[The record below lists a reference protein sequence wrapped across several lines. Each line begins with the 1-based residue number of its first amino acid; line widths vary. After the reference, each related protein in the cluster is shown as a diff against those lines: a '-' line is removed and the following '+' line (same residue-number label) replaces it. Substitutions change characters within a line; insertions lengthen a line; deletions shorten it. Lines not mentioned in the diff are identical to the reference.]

1 MAPPIVA
8 AFILGIFWKR
18 TNASGAFSGLIA
30 GILLGAANI
39 IYSINV
45 GHSIFGDIHFL
56 LTVPFYF
63 AWSLLVMVVV
73 SLATK
78 KPPIHKIEGLTFS
91 LDEYKKETLSLK
103 QIPLLQSYRF
113 WSYLLLLFCLLTLI
127 MYW

>member
-1 MAPPIVA
+1 MSREGVQRDLLPIVEGA
-8 AFILGIFWKR
+8 TVSTKHGMVKTDHILFI
-18 TNASGAFSGLIA
+18 ASGAFSGLIA
-30 GILLGAANI
+30 GILLGVANI
-39 IYSINV
+39 FYSINV

-91 LDEYKKETLSLK
+91 
-103 QIPLLQSYRF
+103 
-113 WSYLLLLFCLLTLI
+113 
-127 MYW
+127 